1 MTAKEYLQRVRGV
14 QAEVAQLRR
23 LRQRAYEQATR
34 ATARPSKAPAH
45 GGNASRDLMADCA
58 EYAAALDRQLLEL
71 QRIEREVLGV
81 IEQVPDSRYR
91 RLLRARYVEGK
102 KWEAIALEMHY
113 SYTQVVKYLHP
124 RALACVQDAIEC
136 HTPPVI

>member
-45 GGNASRDLMADCA
+45 SSGDGGGLLAGYADCA
-58 EYAAALDRQLLEL
+58 AELDHAVERLLAV
-71 QRIEREVLGV
+71 EREVLAV
-81 IEQVPDSRYR
+81 IAQVPDSRYR

-102 KWEAIALEMHY
+102 TWEEIAVDMGYNYQH
-113 SYTQVVKYLHP
+113 VVQRLHP
-124 RALACVQDAIEC
+124 QALHAVEEIMR
-136 HTPPVI
+136 

>member
-45 GGNASRDLMADCA
+45 GAGDGGGLLAGYADCA
-58 EYAAALDRQLLEL
+58 AELDRAAERLLAL
-71 QRIEREVLGV
+71 EREVLAV
-81 IEQVPDSRYR
+81 IGQVPDSRYR

-102 KWEAIALEMHY
+102 KWVEVADELGY
-113 SYTQVVKYLHP
+113 SPSMVTKYLHP
-124 RALACVQDAIEC
+124 RALQCVQDSIKF
-136 HTPPVI
+136 P

>member
-1 MTAKEYLQRVRGV
+1 MTAKEYLQRVRDV

-45 GGNASRDLMADCA
+45 GSGDGGGLLAGYADCA
-58 EYAAALDRQLLEL
+58 AELDHAVERLLAV
-71 QRIEREVLGV
+71 EREVLGV